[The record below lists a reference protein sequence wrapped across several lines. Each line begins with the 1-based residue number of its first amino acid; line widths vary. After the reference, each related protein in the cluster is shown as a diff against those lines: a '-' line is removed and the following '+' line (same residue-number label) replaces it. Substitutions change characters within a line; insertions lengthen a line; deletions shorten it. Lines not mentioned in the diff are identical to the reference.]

1 MPARPPIQPNSGA
14 ADRARRRTAVADILD
29 EAKAAF
35 QAAWEVCYRREK
47 PT

>member
-1 MPARPPIQPNSGA
+1 MA
-14 ADRARRRTAVADILD
+14 RTAAFADSLD

-35 QAAWEVCYRREK
+35 RSAWEVCYRREK